1 MKRYKNLLNSVS
13 VLAVFL
19 GVPFIEALPP
29 FWLVMSAIALVA
41 LAIVLG
47 VVNADE

>member
-1 MKRYKNLLNSVS
+1 MKRYKNLLNCTSALV
-13 VLAVFL
+13 VFL
-19 GVPFIEALPP
+19 SVPFIEALPP
-29 FWLVMSAIALVA
+29 FWLVMSALALAA